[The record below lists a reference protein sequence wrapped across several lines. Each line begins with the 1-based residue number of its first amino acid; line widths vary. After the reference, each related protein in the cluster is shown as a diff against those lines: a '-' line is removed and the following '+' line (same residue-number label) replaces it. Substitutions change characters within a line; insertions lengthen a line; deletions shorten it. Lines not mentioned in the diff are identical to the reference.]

1 MQIANQISPQHS
13 VISRALVD
21 APGVGKRLAEINA
34 TDGEACVGKRLAQVA
49 HINRRD
55 HAAGN
60 AAVAATFIISSK
72 RGFSQEQEADG

>member
-1 MQIANQISPQHS
+1 
-13 VISRALVD
+13 VD

-34 TDGEACVGKRLAQVA
+34 TYGEACFGKRLAQVD
-49 HINRRD
+49 HINRRG

-60 AAVAATFIISSK
+60 AAVAATFIISRK